1 MKMELIGIVIIIVG
15 FALRL
20 DTVAIVLLAGL
31 ATGFVSGMDFIEILS
46 ILGKAFVDTRYISL
60 FLLTLGVIGILERN
74 GLRERAAFIVQGFSR
89 ATSGKI
95 LSLYVFV
102 RIIFSALSIRIQGHI
117 QFVRPLIFPMV
128 KGAFKGELSSKD
140 EEQFKALSNAV
151 ENYGNF
157 FGQNIFIASPGVL
170 LVVGTLGEAGIQVD
184 SYWVAISSIP
194 IALCAVFYSMGQNY
208 LLDRRMRK

>member
-1 MKMELIGIVIIIVG
+1 MEFIGIAIIIVG

-20 DTVAIVLLAGL
+20 DTVGVVLFAGL
-31 ATGFVSGMDFIEILS
+31 ITGFASGMNLIEILS

-74 GLRERAAFIVQGFSR
+74 GLRERAASMIQGFSQ
-89 ATSGKI
+89 ATSGRI
-95 LSLYVFV
+95 LSLYVV
-102 RIIFSALSIRIQGHI
+102 IRMIFSALSFRIQGHI
-117 QFVRPLIFPMV
+117 QFIRPLIFPMV
-128 KGAFKGELSSKD
+128 KGAFKGELSPKK
-140 EEQFKALSNAV
+140 EEKFKALSNAV

-184 SYWVAISSIP
+184 SYWVALSSIP

-208 LLDRRMRK
+208 LLDREMRQ